1 MNTVIEARRHMLAE
15 VRSQLDAMIGQFA
28 VVLPKHIPPERF
40 VRVVLT
46 GVQNNPEL
54 LEVERRSLFNACMRA
69 ATDGLEPDGRLGALV
84 VYKDKR
90 RGKISQW
97 MPMIAGLRKKVY
109 QSGEI
114 ATWDTGVVRER
125 DYWEFERGD
134 NPHIVH
140 REVRGDRGP
149 VIAAYSIAKL
159 KTGEISREWM
169 WVEEIEKV
177 RAVSRAEHGPWES
190 WFDEMCRK
198 TVARRHFKVL
208 PTGDD
213 IEQMFRRAEEELESP
228 ADQAEPAA
236 LPPRSLT
243 DALNKIAAP
252 GAPHAPEGTLDD
264 LDYLDNGEQA
274 DLLDAK
280 QAEAAKT

>member
-1 MNTVIEARRHMLAE
+1 MNTVVEARRQMLAE
-15 VRSQLDAMIGQFA
+15 ARTQLESMLGQFA
-28 VVLPKHIPPERF
+28 VVLPKSIPAERF

-46 GVQNNPEL
+46 GLQNNPEL
-54 LEVERRSLFNACMRA
+54 LECERRSLFNACMRA
-69 ATDGLEPDGRLGALV
+69 ATDGLVPDGRLGALV
-84 VYKDKR
+84 VFKDKR
-90 RGKISQW
+90 RGKIAQW
-97 MPMIAGLRKKVY
+97 MPMIAGLRRKVY

-125 DYWEFERGD
+125 DYYEFERGD
-134 NPHIVH
+134 NPRIVH

-159 KTGEISREWM
+159 RSGEFSREWM
-169 WVEEIEKV
+169 WIEEIEQV
-177 RAVSRAEHGPWES
+177 RAMSRAEHGPWES
-190 WFDEMCRK
+190 WLDEMCRK

-213 IEQMFRRAEEELESP
+213 IEQMFQREDEQLERPAEKEH
-228 ADQAEPAA
+228 EPAA

-243 DALNKIAAP
+243 DALNRIAAP
-252 GAPHAPEGTLDD
+252 GAPHAPEGALEE
-264 LDYLDNGEQA
+264 LDYLDNGDQP
-274 DLLDAK
+274 DLVK